1 MRKVILDT
9 NFLLIPYQ
17 FKIDIF
23 SEIDLIIHEK
33 YALCAP
39 EAVIGELKKLSESK
53 GKDGKAAKLALAL
66 MAKKNVNIIKDS
78 KRTEYGDKA
87 ILDIADKNTLVATQ
101 DIELRKRLK
110 LKGIRAIIM
119 WQKRHLRIV

>member
-1 MRKVILDT
+1 MIKIILDT
-9 NFLLIPYQ
+9 NFLMIPCQ
-17 FKIDIF
+17 FKVDVF
-23 SEIDLIIHEK
+23 SEIDMIIHER

-66 MAKKNVNIIKDS
+66 IAKKNVNIIKGS
-78 KRTEYGDKA
+78 KRTKYGDEA
-87 ILDIADKNTLVATQ
+87 IIEIADKNTLVATQ

-110 LKGIRAIIM
+110 LKGIHAITM
-119 WQKRHLRIV
+119 WQKCHLKIV

>member
-1 MRKVILDT
+1 
-9 NFLLIPYQ
+9 
-17 FKIDIF
+17 
-23 SEIDLIIHEK
+23 
-33 YALCAP
+33 
-39 EAVIGELKKLSESK
+39 
-53 GKDGKAAKLALAL
+53 